1 MSIVAAIVLS
11 TFLLAVTGCGF
22 SSGPSTTKLEN
33 RKKDSPEKPA
43 KHDEKRSMNEESMEA
58 VR

>member
-1 MSIVAAIVLS
+1 MSIVTAVVLS
-11 TFLLAVTGCGF
+11 TFLLTVTGCAF
-22 SSGPSTTKLEN
+22 SSGPSTGKLEN
-33 RKKDSPEKPA
+33 RKKDSPEKPV